1 MRSRL
6 IPFVAV
12 LVDVGYVAYFF
23 SYCTIYNFKNS
34 VQNILKYGQ
43 FLIDKDKILCND
55 INIETRETAQAS
67 INQVIRSIVPW
78 VLHLSLKS

>member
-1 MRSRL
+1 VRSRL
-6 IPFVAV
+6 IPLVAV

-43 FLIDKDKILCND
+43 FLIDKDKILS
-55 INIETRETAQAS
+55 A
-67 INQVIRSIVPW
+67 
-78 VLHLSLKS
+78 HLVKTGMERAAAI